1 MFNQGIS
8 SSLGFVALSFLTWSV
23 TFAVLV
29 FGVILRRKVL
39 LWNEQWKEVIEHS
52 GTNMK
57 DFADDLERT
66 FEKLRGTY
74 RLLGFFL
81 VVILILMGTVIY
93 LGLVKPVLGAPQV
106 TDSLWLLSLIA
117 LSAVLPAFV
126 NFGVGLYITE
136 TMMLKANTFVYT
148 EVHEQMRER
157 KIRQKAAEKAKEMRE
172 KRQAAQASSQQPAK

>member
-1 MFNQGIS
+1 
-8 SSLGFVALSFLTWSV
+8 
-23 TFAVLV
+23 
-29 FGVILRRKVL
+29 
-39 LWNEQWKEVIEHS
+39 
-52 GTNMK
+52 
-57 DFADDLERT
+57 
-66 FEKLRGTY
+66 
-74 RLLGFFL
+74 
-81 VVILILMGTVIY
+81 
-93 LGLVKPVLGAPQV
+93 
-106 TDSLWLLSLIA
+106 LIA

>member
-1 MFNQGIS
+1 
-8 SSLGFVALSFLTWSV
+8 
-23 TFAVLV
+23 
-29 FGVILRRKVL
+29 
-39 LWNEQWKEVIEHS
+39 
-52 GTNMK
+52 
-57 DFADDLERT
+57 
-66 FEKLRGTY
+66 
-74 RLLGFFL
+74 
-81 VVILILMGTVIY
+81 MGTVIY

-172 KRQAAQASSQQPAK
+172 KRQAAQASYQQPAK